1 MKGSRETRERRC
13 TETVRWSER
22 VERNSHHRLLTA
34 G

>member
-1 MKGSRETRERRC
+1 MQGARENRERRR

-22 VERNSHHRLLTA
+22 VERNHRLLTA